1 MEAAEELR
9 ELRALVERAGGRRAV
24 LLVAEVAEGAP
35 VASTLASFA
44 RDLLGDE
51 APPVP
56 APTPG
61 CPSRSRCR
69 SRGEGGRRA
78 LSAGLLLVL
87 CRGGAARGRGNRARL
102 REVVR
107 DVRGRLPP
115 GSPPAAV
122 VGVLLPGGDG
132 EDAAVL
138 DATLRR
144 HFPAPGTVQ
153 GARYSPG
160 SPAALRECRAAACRA
175 LRAALQHPAGTGG
188 TGHRV
193 GIPPGWV
200 REPRGASHRGLFHPE
215 GMPAQGEVLL
225 LNGICS
231 AAMGFAPVA
240 GGIRP
245 SSVGP
250 EGISFVLV
258 GSEPS
263 RWDLPLPGG
272 DPSPGSLGSS
282 EGSAWVAGMWQVAA
296 VTRWH
301 IPQGM
306 GAWGAAHAAGP
317 AGGKCWCRL
326 HGMR

>member
-35 VASTLASFA
+35 AASTLASFA

-51 APPVP
+51 APPAP
-56 APTPG
+56 GPTPGPTPG

-69 SRGEGGRRA
+69 SRGGGGRRA
-78 LSAGLLLVL
+78 LAAGLLLVL

-115 GSPPAAV
+115 GPPPAAV

-200 REPRGASHRGLFHPE
+200 REPRGASPWGLCHPD
-215 GMPAQGEVLL
+215 GSPSQGEVLL
-225 LNGICS
+225 LNGIWPS
-231 AAMGFAPVA
+231 AMGFAPLA
-240 GGIRP
+240 GGINP
-245 SSVGP
+245 SSAGP
-250 EGISFVLV
+250 
-258 GSEPS
+258 GSPPREL
-263 RWDLPLPGG
+263 RRCGEIC
-272 DPSPGSLGSS
+272 PSPGRSGCSQRDWLHTG
-282 EGSAWVAGMWQVAA
+282 
-296 VTRWH
+296 
-301 IPQGM
+301 
-306 GAWGAAHAAGP
+306 GA
-317 AGGKCWCRL
+317 
-326 HGMR
+326 

>member
-1 MEAAEELR
+1 GALRRRLRRMEPAEELR

-35 VASTLASFA
+35 AASALASFA

-51 APPVP
+51 APP
-56 APTPG
+56 APGPTPGPIPG

-69 SRGEGGRRA
+69 SRGGGGRRA
-78 LSAGLLLVL
+78 LAAGLLLVL

-115 GSPPAAV
+115 GPPPAAV

-188 TGHRV
+188 TGLPSGICPFPV
-193 GIPPGWV
+193 GISALAAGEGWEAPKQRLDGRDV
-200 REPRGASHRGLFHPE
+200 ARGSCDVVAHRAYVQGTGARGAAR
-215 GMPAQGEVLL
+215 
-225 LNGICS
+225 
-231 AAMGFAPVA
+231 
-240 GGIRP
+240 
-245 SSVGP
+245 
-250 EGISFVLV
+250 
-258 GSEPS
+258 
-263 RWDLPLPGG
+263 
-272 DPSPGSLGSS
+272 
-282 EGSAWVAGMWQVAA
+282 
-296 VTRWH
+296 
-301 IPQGM
+301 
-306 GAWGAAHAAGP
+306 AAGP
-317 AGGKCWCRL
+317 AGGKCSCRL
-326 HGMR
+326 HGMSQNKWAFGCQTTCCWWPV

>member
-1 MEAAEELR
+1 PHHPLGGLITRLR

-56 APTPG
+56 APSPG
-61 CPSRSRCR
+61 CPPRSRCR

-200 REPRGASHRGLFHPE
+200 REPRGASHRGLIP
-215 GMPAQGEVLL
+215 PLRDASPRRSAASQWDLL
-225 LNGICS
+225 CCNGICS
-231 AAMGFAPVA
+231 GGRWDQALLGWTRRDQLRA
-240 GGIRP
+240 GG
-245 SSVGP
+245 V
-250 EGISFVLV
+250 
-258 GSEPS
+258 
-263 RWDLPLPGG
+263 
-272 DPSPGSLGSS
+272 
-282 EGSAWVAGMWQVAA
+282 
-296 VTRWH
+296 
-301 IPQGM
+301 
-306 GAWGAAHAAGP
+306 
-317 AGGKCWCRL
+317 
-326 HGMR
+326 